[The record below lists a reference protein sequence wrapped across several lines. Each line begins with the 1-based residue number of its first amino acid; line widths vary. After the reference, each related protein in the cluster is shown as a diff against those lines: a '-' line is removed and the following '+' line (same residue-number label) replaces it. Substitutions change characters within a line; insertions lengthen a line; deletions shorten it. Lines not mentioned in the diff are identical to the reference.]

1 MRESILHVVRFVP
14 VRPKRL
20 GHLVFILAF
29 ERVHER
35 LDLCLA
41 LFDRAAVTH
50 SGESR
55 VHVVHVVVEIAT
67 RRPSLPLR
75 PMKGPWL
82 RRLFRLRT
90 ELRICRQ
97 TRQRRSQSARRRR
110 GMHNHV
116 GIRVHS
122 LRIGLDT
129 ARARLRVEE
138 EDWRR
143 RRYEHRRCDVPT
155 KSR

>member
-50 SGESR
+50 QGESR
-55 VHVVHVVVEIAT
+55 VHVVHVVEILT
-67 RRPSLPLR
+67 RQPSLLLR

-82 RRLFRLRT
+82 RCLFRLCT
-90 ELRICRQ
+90 GLRICRRTGQ
-97 TRQRRSQSARRRR
+97 HRGQSARRRR

-116 GIRVHS
+116 GISVHS
-122 LRIGLDT
+122 FQIGLDM
-129 ARARLRVEE
+129 ARARLQVEE
-138 EDWRR
+138 EDWRQ